1 MFDREDN
8 CRSAKDCVDARSENT
23 NPVIMIFDP
32 EINVRAFTAAD
43 PITLTLDYFVRPAA
57 FDLLYICDEFF
68 GIIRDAQVPLLD
80 FLLRHL
86 RATAPTDS
94 ARRLLIR
101 QHRFFFRTP
110 VNCGRSF
117 VSEAAF

>member
-1 MFDREDN
+1 MFDREDD
-8 CRSAKDCVDARSENT
+8 CRGAKDRIDTRCENT

-43 PITLTLDYFVRPAA
+43 PITVTLDYFVRRAA

-80 FLLRHL
+80 FLPRHL
-86 RATAPTDS
+86 RATVPTDS
-94 ARRLLIR
+94 ARLLPIR
-101 QHRFFFRTP
+101 QHRFFFRTL
-110 VNCGRSF
+110 V
-117 VSEAAF
+117 